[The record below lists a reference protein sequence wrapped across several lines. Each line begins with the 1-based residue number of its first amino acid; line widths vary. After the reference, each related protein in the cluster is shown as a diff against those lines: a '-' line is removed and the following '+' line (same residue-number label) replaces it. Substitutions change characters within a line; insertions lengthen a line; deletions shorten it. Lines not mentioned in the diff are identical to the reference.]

1 MIRILLYVAI
11 GLLILFAFKFFKLL
25 SNYKSGSRP
34 NIDDLKERAA
44 NLKNK
49 YKNVQDADFRDITSS
64 EDENDSS
71 KK

>member
-1 MIRILLYVAI
+1 MIRILLYAAI
-11 GLLILFAFKFFKLL
+11 AFLILFAFRFFKLL

-49 YKNVQDADFRDITSS
+49 YKNVQEADFRDVTSS